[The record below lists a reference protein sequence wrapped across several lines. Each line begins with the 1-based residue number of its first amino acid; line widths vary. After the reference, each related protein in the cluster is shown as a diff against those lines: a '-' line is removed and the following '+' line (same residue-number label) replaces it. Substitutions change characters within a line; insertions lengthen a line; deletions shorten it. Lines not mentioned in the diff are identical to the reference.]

1 MYFKRQETRSDGQ
14 MSVAEDLDEF
24 DRILVQIAMFRMM
37 GNEEEL
43 LNQEQIAATFKR
55 RATRKEFAANSYIAY
70 LQYGICNK
78 DAPIINDL
86 VSYGFR
92 SIYHKLAW
100 FERIHTLDIA

>member
-1 MYFKRQETRSDGQ
+1 

-24 DRILVQIAMFRMM
+24 DRILVQISMFRMM

-70 LQYGICNK
+70 L
-78 DAPIINDL
+78 
-86 VSYGFR
+86 
-92 SIYHKLAW
+92 
-100 FERIHTLDIA
+100 